1 MSGGLAPSKS
11 TVYAS
16 NLPYQLTNNDLHQI
30 FGKMGK
36 VVKVTIVRDK
46 TTRQSK
52 GLAFVLYLKQEDAF
66 KATKIIDGKQLFG
79 RTIKCSLAKD
89 NGRAKEFISRKE
101 YRDKS
106 RCYECGEAFHLSY
119 KCPKNM
125 LGDRQPPPQKKKRP
139 KQKFEPPTTRKKKK
153 LEKSFDNDDQ
163 SSDDE
168 IYLESSAFE
177 SLSHVIAEESAQFSG
192 YHHQSSVTNP
202 KKMKFQ
208 KDSYFSDEEELTT

>member
-46 TTRQSK
+46 ESRQSK
-52 GLAFVLYLKQEDAF
+52 GLAFVLYLKKEEAF
-66 KATKIIDGKQLFG
+66 KATQIIDGKKLFG

-89 NGRAKEFISRKE
+89 NGRAKEFIRRKE
-101 YRDKS
+101 YRDKT
-106 RCYECGEAFHLSY
+106 RCYECGEAYHLSY
-119 KCPKNM
+119 KCPKNV

-139 KQKFEPPTTRKKKK
+139 KQHIFEPSTSKKRKKQPPNNGDMN
-153 LEKSFDNDDQ
+153 EP

-168 IYLESSAFE
+168 IYLENSAFE
-177 SLSHVIAEESAQFSG
+177 SLSHVIAEESGQYSR
-192 YHHQSSVTNP
+192 TNETTKS
-202 KKMKFQ
+202 KKLKFQ